1 VRIWQSRA
9 VVHTK
14 VLSVDGL
21 FVSIGS
27 YNFDH
32 RSLAYNLEMVV
43 KVIDERASH
52 DAVAMLESDMEAS
65 EELTRE
71 NFGRRPLLVRLL
83 ERLAYSFRK
92 WL

>member
-1 VRIWQSRA
+1 M
-9 VVHTK
+9 
-14 VLSVDGL
+14 LSVDDL

-43 KVIDERASH
+43 NVIDERASA
-52 DAVAMLESDMEAS
+52 DVVAMLEADMAAS

-71 NFGRRPLLVRLL
+71 GFGRRPLLVRLL
-83 ERLAYSFRK
+83 ERIAYSFRK